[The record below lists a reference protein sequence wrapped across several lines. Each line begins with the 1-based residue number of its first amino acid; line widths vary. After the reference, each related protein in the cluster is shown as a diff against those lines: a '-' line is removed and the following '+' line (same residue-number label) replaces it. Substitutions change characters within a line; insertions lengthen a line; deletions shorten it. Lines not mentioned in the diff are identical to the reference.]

1 MIEVKNLSKSFGQSL
16 IWQDVSFTIED
27 NTVLAII
34 GRSGCGK
41 SVLLKHLNALLEPDN
56 GEVLINGENIFSLI
70 QLKYFLLYMVSTFGR
85 L

>member
-16 IWQDVSFTIED
+16 IWQDVSFTIEN

-41 SVLLKHLNALLEPDN
+41 SVLLKHLNALLEPDK
-56 GEVLINGENIFSLI
+56 V
-70 QLKYFLLYMVSTFGR
+70 KY
-85 L
+85 